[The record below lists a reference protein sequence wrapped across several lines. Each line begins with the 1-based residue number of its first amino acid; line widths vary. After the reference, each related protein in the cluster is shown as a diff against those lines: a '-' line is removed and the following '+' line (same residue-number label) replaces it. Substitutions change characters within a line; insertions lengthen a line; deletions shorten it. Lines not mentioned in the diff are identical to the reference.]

1 MARRQM
7 LYNARHPMK
16 AKKSAKPHPEPVDAL
31 VLPRFSGVPTFM
43 RLPHI
48 PRAEELDIAILG
60 IPFDGG
66 TTYRPGARFGPRH
79 IRVQSAMIRPW
90 NPVLKVNPFRQW
102 RIADFGDLSINPLS
116 IEDTYGRITAQLGE
130 VLRAK
135 AHPVSVGGDHSI
147 LLPILRAVH
156 RYYGPVGFVQLDAHG
171 DTWGGYFGSPH
182 SHGTP
187 VKYAVE
193 EGLIAKGC
201 GLQVGLRGQV
211 YSDKDFEFARKHRI
225 QMVTAE
231 QFHQHGVKP
240 IQRFAKRLRNLPVY
254 LTLDIDVVDPAF
266 APGTGTP
273 QVGGL
278 SSAQILDL
286 VRSFAGLNLVAC
298 DLVEVS
304 PPYDNGE
311 ITSLLA
317 ANLLFEL
324 LCLF

>member
-1 MARRQM
+1 
-7 LYNARHPMK
+7 MK
-16 AKKSAKPHPEPVDAL
+16 AKKRPMPHPKPVDAL
-31 VLPRFSGVPTFM
+31 VYPRFSGIPTFM

-48 PRAEELDIAILG
+48 PRAEELDIALIG
-60 IPFDGG
+60 VPFDGG
-66 TTYRPGARFGPRH
+66 TTYRPGPRFGPRN

-90 NPVLKVNPFRQW
+90 NPVLKVNPFERW

-116 IEDTYGRITAQLGE
+116 IDDTYQRITEQLDA
-130 VLRAK
+130 VLRAG
-135 AHPVSVGGDHSI
+135 ARPVCVGGDHSI
-147 LLPILRAVH
+147 LLPILRAIH
-156 RYYGPVGFVQLDAHG
+156 KHHGPVAFVQFDAHG

-187 VKYAVE
+187 VKYAIE
-193 EGLIAKGC
+193 EGLIEKRCA
-201 GLQVGLRGQV
+201 LQVGLRGQV
-211 YSDKDFEFARKHRI
+211 YGEEDFDFARKHRI
-225 QMVTAE
+225 QIITSEEIHRGGME
-231 QFHQHGVKP
+231 L
-240 IQRFAKRLRNLPVY
+240 IRRRLRKLRSHSVY

-278 SSAQILDL
+278 SSAQMLDL
-286 VRSFAGLNLVAC
+286 VRSLQGLKLVGC

-317 ANLLFEL
+317 ANLLYEL
-324 LCLF
+324 ICLF